1 MKRFWLGLG
10 VLVVLLAFGCGIT
23 AAMHG
28 ICRPMWQQLEQAA
41 EQPESTGALSARASW
56 EQARHFIAAFTDHEP
71 MEEIDALF
79 EELETYRHDPTLY
92 ARCCARLSACV
103 RAIAEAQAVNWWNIF

>member
-28 ICRPMWQQLEQAA
+28 VCRPLWQQLEQAA
-41 EQPESTGALSARASW
+41 EHPESTGADSARAGW
-56 EQARHFIAAFTDHEP
+56 KQARHFIAAFTDHEP

-79 EELETYRHDPTLY
+79 EELETYQSDPTLY
-92 ARCCARLSACV
+92 ARCCARLSACI